1 MTTPRSRRI
10 RRPIM
15 IAFVVIMLV
24 VVLGVVHAIRK
35 NRGHELHGTIAA
47 GPSQITSW
55 LTNAEPVAWAADDRI
70 FVNRRGANGLW
81 GAYSILPNGHDQIC
95 ITCRRP
101 AFAGVGAQTNRG
113 ASDLSPD
120 GRYVLLVV
128 ERGSHPGNIGA
139 TETQPGK
146 GVYNDIWLATANG
159 SRAWRLTTIPTSHN
173 DGIIWPRFD
182 RTGTEIV
189 WSQMHQAAD
198 LHHPLGQWA
207 LKTAA
212 LRWHAG
218 VPHVAAVRTYDP
230 QPGRFYEPYQFSPD
244 DQRIIFASD
253 IDVARGFLSPSA
265 FNAQI
270 WTINAAGLDDL
281 QRVTPRNRLHGA
293 FSDYN
298 EFAFYLPGDSDRIV
312 VARTFKS
319 TTHGLDYWTMNL
331 NGSDAQ
337 RLTFTNQSGAEHLGY
352 TQTLGLAFDPHDP
365 RRFVAGLS
373 HDLSSQQLQ
382 AVFITIRGA
391 HR

>member
-1 MTTPRSRRI
+1 MPAPRSRRL
-10 RRPIM
+10 RRW
-15 IAFVVIMLV
+15 VVVALV
-24 VVLGVVHAIRK
+24 AIILLVVLGVVHGIRS

-55 LTNAEPVAWAADDRI
+55 LANAAPVAWTSDGRI
-70 FVNRRGANGLW
+70 FLNRRGANGLW
-81 GAYSILPNGHDQIC
+81 GAYSILPDGHDQIC
-95 ITCRRP
+95 ITCHRP
-101 AFAGVGAQTNRG
+101 AFAGVGAHTNRG
-113 ASDLSPD
+113 ASDVSPD

-128 ERGSHPGNIGA
+128 EQGAHPGSIGA

-159 SRAWRLTTIPTSHN
+159 SRAWRLTDIPTLPN
-173 DGIIWPRFD
+173 DGIIWPRFN

-189 WSQMHQAAD
+189 WSQMYQAAD

-207 LKTAA
+207 LKTAD
-212 LRWHAG
+212 LRWDAG
-218 VPHVAAVRTYDP
+218 VPHLAAVRTYDP
-230 QPGRFYEPYQFSPD
+230 QRGHFFEPYQFSPD

-281 QRVTPRNRLHGA
+281 QRVTPPDRLHGA

-298 EFAFYLPGDSDRIV
+298 EFAYYLPGDSSRV
-312 VARTFKS
+312 LVARTFKS
-319 TTHGLDYWTMNL
+319 AAHGLDYWTMNL
-331 NGSDAQ
+331 DGSDAR
-337 RLTFTNQSGAEHLGY
+337 RLTFTNQPGAEHLGY
-352 TQTLGLAFDPHDP
+352 TQVGGLAFDPHDP

-373 HDLSSQQLQ
+373 HDLASQQIQ
-382 AVFITIRGA
+382 AVFITIR
-391 HR
+391 

>member
-1 MTTPRSRRI
+1 
-10 RRPIM
+10 
-15 IAFVVIMLV
+15 VIVLVAIILV
-24 VVLGVVHAIRK
+24 VVLGVVHAIRSE
-35 NRGHELHGTIAA
+35 RGHKLHGTIAT
-47 GPSQITSW
+47 GRSEITSW
-55 LTNAEPVAWAADDRI
+55 LADAEPVAWASDDRI

-81 GAYSILPNGHDQIC
+81 GAYSLLPDGHDQIC
-95 ITCRRP
+95 ITCHLP

-113 ASDLSPD
+113 VSDLSPD

-128 ERGSHPGNIGA
+128 EQGAHPGSIGA

-159 SRAWRLTTIPTSHN
+159 RRAWRLTTIPTSPN
-173 DGIIWPRFD
+173 DGIIWPRFN

-189 WSQMHQAAD
+189 WSQMYEAAD

-207 LKTAA
+207 LKTAT
-212 LRWHAG
+212 LRWDAG
-218 VPHVAAVRTYDP
+218 APHLAAVRTYDP
-230 QPGRFYEPYQFSPD
+230 QRGHFYEPYQFSPD

-253 IDVARGFLSPSA
+253 INVARGFLSPPA

-270 WTINAAGLDDL
+270 WTIDAAGLDDRR
-281 QRVTPRNRLHGA
+281 RVTPPDRLHGA

-298 EFAFYLPGDSDRIV
+298 EFAFYLPGDSHRIL
-312 VARTFKS
+312 VARTFQS
-319 TTHGLDYWTMNL
+319 AAHGLDYWTMNL

-337 RLTFTNQSGAEHLGY
+337 RLTFTNQRGAEHLGY

-373 HDLSSQQLQ
+373 HDLSSQRIQ
-382 AVFITIRGA
+382 AVFITIRVP